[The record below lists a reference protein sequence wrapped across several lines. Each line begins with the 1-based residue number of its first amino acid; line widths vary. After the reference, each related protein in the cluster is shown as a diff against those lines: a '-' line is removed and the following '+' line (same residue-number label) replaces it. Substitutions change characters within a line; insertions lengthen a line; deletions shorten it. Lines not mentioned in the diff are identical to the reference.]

1 MKKQDDRKATLTKKD
16 ISDTFNEFYGKVIEP
31 RFDRIET
38 YIQNQIEPRFDR
50 FESYIQ
56 KHIEPRFD
64 RIESYIQNQI
74 EPRFDKIDRKLEEH
88 DKKFNDLLNH
98 FDQIYHRLDR
108 LETEY
113 FTITS
118 GLQRVEKQLVG
129 IEEKLDKEIGIRER
143 LEREVSDLKQRVVVL
158 QGKIEEI
165 EIRLKTI
172 S

>member
-1 MKKQDDRKATLTKKD
+1 MKKQDDRKPTLTKKD

-50 FESYIQ
+50 VET
-56 KHIEPRFD
+56 
-64 RIESYIQNQI
+64 YIQNQI

-129 IEEKLDKEIGIRER
+129 IEEKLDKEICIRER
-143 LEREVSDLKQRVVVL
+143 LEKDITDLKQRVVVL
-158 QGKIEEI
+158 QSRIEDI
-165 EIRLKTI
+165 ENRLKAI